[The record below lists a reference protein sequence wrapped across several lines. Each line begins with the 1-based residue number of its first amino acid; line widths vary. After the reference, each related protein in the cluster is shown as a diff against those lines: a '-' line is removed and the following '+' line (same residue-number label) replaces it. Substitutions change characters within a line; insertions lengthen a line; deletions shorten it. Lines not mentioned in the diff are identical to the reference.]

1 VIMARLEKITFQAD
15 ENEVVEFYVLEQ
27 TMIGGVNYIL
37 VTDTEEGDG
46 DALILKDMSGD
57 GEEESIFSIVSDED
71 ELSAVTGIFQNMM
84 DDVEFV

>member
-1 VIMARLEKITFQAD
+1 MIMARLEKITFQAD

-71 ELSAVTGIFQNMM
+71 ELSAVAGIFQNMM